1 MEEIKVKRLTDISM
15 LPPGFLV
22 FISSRSGAGKS
33 HLTTWMASMMQKK
46 FHQAIVISP
55 TSSLGRYKQFD
66 FIDQTFH
73 KTPDELD
80 DTLEDIIEVQTKIR
94 QTTPDA
100 SLLLICDDVFTSTSS
115 SGQMSTTLNNFVSV
129 RRHWGV
135 SMVLIS
141 QYLKNLSPNIR
152 NQCSAFITFVPRT
165 MDDRR
170 TIINNFLTRELIDHS
185 RKKTYAY
192 GERIMD
198 ACFKESPYCALMVD
212 CVSTSNRM
220 LDNCYCCLAPPK
232 LMKFK
237 MKYLKLKKKKT
248 TSKDIIHG
256 DDLRFNESYTFQER
270 DI

>member
-1 MEEIKVKRLTDISM
+1 MSEIKVKRLTDISM
-15 LPPGFLV
+15 LPDNFLLFV
-22 FISSRSGAGKS
+22 SSRSGAGKT

-66 FIDQTFH
+66 FIDQAFH

-100 SLLLICDDVFTSTSS
+100 SLLLICDDVFTNTFGA
-115 SGQMSTTLNNFVSV
+115 GQYSKTLNNFVSI
-129 RRHWGV
+129 RRHYGV
-135 SMVLIS
+135 SMLLIAQHLYS
-141 QYLKNLSPNIR
+141 LSPTIR

-170 TIINNFLTRELIDHS
+170 TVINNFLTRELVDHS

-192 GERIMD
+192 GEAIMD

-237 MKYLKLKKKKT
+237 MKYLKVNKKKT
-248 TSKDIIHG
+248 DGKDIIHG